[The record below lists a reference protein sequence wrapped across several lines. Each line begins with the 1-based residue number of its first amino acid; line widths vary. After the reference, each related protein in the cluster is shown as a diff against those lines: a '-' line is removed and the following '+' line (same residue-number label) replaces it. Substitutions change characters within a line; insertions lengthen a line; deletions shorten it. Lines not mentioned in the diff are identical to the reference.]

1 MTQTDESTR
10 AQRSR
15 ATSGTVP
22 CATCTS
28 PTDPLRA
35 ARVAIFN
42 ERFRYFCS
50 EACRARFDPEKLA
63 TPLPRSLPP
72 PPRPPPPP
80 PPPPSSRPPE
90 RALPFEELATEEEE
104 EEDTPENASVSE
116 EAEDARPSSAPAPAP
131 PVHSGIGTV
140 LLVLS
145 AIGGAL
151 AVALALAGGSRAALT
166 ARLVLASVA
175 AAALVTESWMGAR
188 DETEPRLPTLL
199 AAPLGALLVAGVAYA
214 TGHDRAGVAITLA
227 ALIVATTS
235 AALVFVRRAR
245 RGSDRARSVM
255 QGELDQP
262 THRIYGEEVFEAR
275 ASDLRPGEEI
285 VLEAGETLPVDATIV
300 AGSGLVLPWHGATAR
315 VERREGDVL
324 VAGARL
330 LEGRLRAVVNWAGHD
345 RAWARLALDP
355 RRRADLHT
363 ALARSGRLFAERVA
377 PFGSAAA
384 LISGLAGEL
393 EPLDLSLLVVAVHA
407 ALTNPALVMLPGLSV
422 ARAIH
427 AGLRR
432 GVAFQSAEAFDR
444 AGKVTMLTFCARGT
458 LLLGEPE
465 VATIEA
471 FAGQTPEQVLALVAG
486 VESGE
491 QHALA
496 TSVLRAARARNIR
509 PDGVRSPT
517 ALPGLG
523 TTAVASNGQ
532 TLIVGSRGLMLREH
546 VSVAAAERRIT
557 ELEAMGRTV
566 LLVALGGR
574 LIGILGFQ
582 DGLRPGARAAVQH
595 VLDVGVEPVLLSG
608 DARETCEAL
617 GRALAVEHIRPEVP
631 PPERG
636 DEIRRL
642 SDGGA
647 VTAVVGH
654 SPADD
659 SALSAADVS
668 IALSSAGSTSSEWSV
683 QLASDDVRDAAYA
696 IRLAHDTRREARVS
710 LWLCLVPGAI
720 ASLLATLGLASP
732 VLAPIAAAFGGAFAL
747 LRLRGQQ

>member
-1 MTQTDESTR
+1 MTQAEETTTVR
-10 AQRSR
+10 RGRS
-15 ATSGTVP
+15 APGTVP
-22 CATCTS
+22 CATCAT

-35 ARVAIFN
+35 ARVAIFG

-50 EACRARFDPEKLA
+50 EACRTRFDPEKLA

-72 PPRPPPPP
+72 PPRPTPP
-80 PPPPSSRPPE
+80 PPPPSTPPPD
-90 RALPFEELATEEEE
+90 RATPFAEVADEEEA
-104 EEDTPENASVSE
+104 PEAAVESV
-116 EAEDARPSSAPAPAP
+116 EAVGARLSPPPALAEG
-131 PVHSGIGTV
+131 VGSRIGTV

-145 AIGGAL
+145 AVGGSL
-151 AVALALAGGSRAALT
+151 AIALALAGGSRAALT
-166 ARLVLASVA
+166 ARLVLCAVS

-199 AAPLGALLVAGVAYA
+199 AAPLGALLVASVAYA
-214 TGHDRAGVAITLA
+214 TRHDHVGVAITLA
-227 ALIVATTS
+227 ALIVATTA
-235 AALVFVRRAR
+235 AALVFVRRGR
-245 RGSDRARSVM
+245 RPSDLERAAM
-255 QGELDQP
+255 YAELDQP
-262 THRIYGEEVFEAR
+262 THRIHGEDVLEAR

-285 VLEAGETLPVDATIV
+285 VLEAGETLPVDATIT
-300 AGSGLVLPWHGATAR
+300 AGAGLVLPWLGATAR

-330 LEGRLRAVVNWAGHD
+330 LEGRLRLVVNWAGHD
-345 RAWARLALDP
+345 RAWARLSLDP
-355 RRRADLHT
+355 LRRADLHT
-363 ALARSGRLFAERVA
+363 ALARSGRLIAERVA

-384 LISGLAGEL
+384 LLSGLAAEL

-407 ALTNPALVMLPGLSV
+407 ALTHPALVMLPGLSV

-427 AGLRR
+427 DGLRR

-465 VATIEA
+465 VATIET

-486 VESGE
+486 VESGA

-517 ALPGLG
+517 VLPGLG

-617 GRALAVEHIRPEVP
+617 GRALAVEHVRPEVP

-732 VLAPIAAAFGGAFAL
+732 VLGPIAAAFGGAFAV
-747 LRLRGQQ
+747 LRLRGQQQ